1 MLKTKNC
8 TVGTLLQRYNCG
20 RLVEL
25 KNPFAKVSL
34 AACLCIC
41 VHTCFHPFQKVTLCL
56 CGTLLQRWHP
66 FSKVAFCQGGTLFQ
80 RLHLERWHPCAKVG
94 PFFQRLHFA
103 KVGLFFKGGALF
115 FKGCISKGG
124 TLLQRCLQQSE
135 QHPSARQGCQLYFL
149 QSSCL
154 RAFASSLLK

>member
-41 VHTCFHPFQKVTLCL
+41 VHTCVHPFQKVTLCYM
-56 CGTLLQRWHP
+56 WHP
-66 FSKVAFCQGGTLFQ
+66 FAKVAPFFKGCILPRWDPFSKVAFGKVAPLCKGGTIFSKVAFCQGGTLFQ
-80 RLHLERWHPCAKVG
+80 RWN
-94 PFFQRLHFA
+94 PFFQRLHFKRWYPFA
-103 KVGLFFKGGALF
+103 KV
-115 FKGCISKGG
+115 S
-124 TLLQRCLQQSE
+124 
-135 QHPSARQGCQLYFL
+135 SA
-149 QSSCL
+149 
-154 RAFASSLLK
+154 K